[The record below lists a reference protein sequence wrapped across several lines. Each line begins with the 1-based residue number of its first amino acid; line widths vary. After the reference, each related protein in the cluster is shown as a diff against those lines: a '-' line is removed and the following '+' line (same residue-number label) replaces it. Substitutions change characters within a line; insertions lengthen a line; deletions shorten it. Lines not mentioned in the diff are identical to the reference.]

1 METLENKTRAIRGSK
16 TYMRSDGVSNVARH
30 MVLGF
35 EFDVLVKHFNLS
47 HFQKLILSQIL
58 TKA

>member
-1 METLENKTRAIRGSK
+1 METLENETREIQGSK
-16 TYMRSDGVSNVARH
+16 IYMRSDGVSNVARH

-35 EFDVLVKHFNLS
+35 EFDVRVKCFNLS